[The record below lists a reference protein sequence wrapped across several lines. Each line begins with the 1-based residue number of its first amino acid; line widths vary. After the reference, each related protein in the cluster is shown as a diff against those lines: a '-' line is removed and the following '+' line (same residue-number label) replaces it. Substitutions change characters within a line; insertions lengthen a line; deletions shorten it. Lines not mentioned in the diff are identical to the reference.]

1 MFELPKI
8 KISALKINSS
18 SMFMINPL
26 SIHSPLLDEYYQDL
40 INKNK
45 DRYSNIPDVYALSR
59 IMLIDLSPKFEDFV
73 KGTPVWLTSISNTIL
88 EAYDSI
94 NRRHIKIIRDNKR
107 LRYLTSIISDKW
119 EEIYNVP
126 EEMDVIIWYL
136 ISNRANLAFTNES

>member
-1 MFELPKI
+1 ML
-8 KISALKINSS
+8 
-18 SMFMINPL
+18 
-26 SIHSPLLDEYYQDL
+26 
-40 INKNK
+40 
-45 DRYSNIPDVYALSR
+45 DVYALSR

-73 KGTPVWLTSISNTIL
+73 KGTPVWLTNISNTIL
-88 EAYDSI
+88 EAYDST